1 MSKLRVIDKKS
12 EKSINSE
19 RELLSKLH
27 NPFIVNMHYAFQD
40 SDNLYL
46 VMDLM
51 SGGDL
56 RYHKSRHKKF
66 SEEQTRFFICGIIL
80 ALEYIHGNNVIHRDI
95 KPENLVLDNK
105 GYIRLTDF
113 GIAKEN
119 MPDNSS
125 ETSGTPGYMS
135 PEVMNALNHSFP
147 ADYFALG
154 VICYEFMKGER
165 PFNGNSRKEIK
176 EQMMKG
182 PIQLNI
188 DNLNEDWSKE
198 SADFINKLLVIN
210 PENRMGYRDINELK
224 SHLWLRC
231 YPWDMLNKKI
241 LPSPFIPE
249 NNDNFDRTY
258 CESHDEISKETRLR
272 YEEILIDENYIGI
285 FKNFYYNTDE
295 MKHCIIKE
303 NEKNNQKKFIPISK
317 KDNIIDNKF
326 INKNAN
332 SKLIKKKKIIE
343 PNNEMHK
350 NKCDDSKSIQ
360 NKNNKSKKK
369 KSKLMEIAVNT
380 TRNEKYKKHKKS
392 ASVLDNDS
400 KFFNNI
406 NNISG
411 NVSNN
416 VIYINFNINNPNISG
431 NYNKNYQDYLPK
443 TDRIIKSYK
452 KNGKNNF
459 YKKKIILANKRF
471 LQKMEFNINRSNSP
485 IHSYKNIK
493 KHTLNPLNTNLPEKI
508 KKNNIPI
515 FVLYKKNKIRN
526 KLSDFHNKET
536 LLDIHNEKQN
546 RFSDFHSFKNNNFL
560 LLKTNN
566 ESDTK
571 NILNI
576 KSDTQRFTLNK
587 IRKIEMKNSLKK
599 GTYNFLTNREN
610 IRNININN
618 NSLKNDFFHYFSPYK
633 KNNNKN
639 SLSLIFSRSKDK
651 SIKTSRKNFYMN
663 YSNSNDLSNRQIEAY
678 SMQKKK
684 EKKYNKIKTKNICIN
699 INKFNKKDLKKG
711 NIKISFSNTRDK
723 KTSFE
728 NCSEDIMVDTITLRN
743 RNTTNT
749 IDTNK
754 IKNIINEI
762 DINNKNKMKKLKIAE
777 STRIIF
783 DHKRKNNLANN
794 YSKYI
799 SQNNRYKMIDSK
811 SNNNYKANNL
821 SISSIIKNKNINIE
835 MNKISSGINK
845 SLIQNNRSY
854 TNKDNTEIKINNS
867 KAIKK
872 SKAIFGKK

>member
-1 MSKLRVIDKKS
+1 M
-12 EKSINSE
+12 
-19 RELLSKLH
+19 
-27 NPFIVNMHYAFQD
+27 
-40 SDNLYL
+40 
-46 VMDLM
+46 
-51 SGGDL
+51 
-56 RYHKSRHKKF
+56 
-66 SEEQTRFFICGIIL
+66 
-80 ALEYIHGNNVIHRDI
+80 
-95 KPENLVLDNK
+95 
-105 GYIRLTDF
+105 
-113 GIAKEN
+113 
-119 MPDNSS
+119 
-125 ETSGTPGYMS
+125 
-135 PEVMNALNHSFP
+135 
-147 ADYFALG
+147 
-154 VICYEFMKGER
+154 
-165 PFNGNSRKEIK
+165 
-176 EQMMKG
+176 
-182 PIQLNI
+182 
-188 DNLNEDWSKE
+188 
-198 SADFINKLLVIN
+198 
-210 PENRMGYRDINELK
+210 
-224 SHLWLRC
+224 
-231 YPWDMLNKKI
+231 
-241 LPSPFIPE
+241 
-249 NNDNFDRTY
+249 
-258 CESHDEISKETRLR
+258 
-272 YEEILIDENYIGI
+272 
-285 FKNFYYNTDE
+285 
-295 MKHCIIKE
+295 
-303 NEKNNQKKFIPISK
+303 
-317 KDNIIDNKF
+317 
-326 INKNAN
+326 
-332 SKLIKKKKIIE
+332 
-343 PNNEMHK
+343 
-350 NKCDDSKSIQ
+350 
-360 NKNNKSKKK
+360 
-369 KSKLMEIAVNT
+369 
-380 TRNEKYKKHKKS
+380 
-392 ASVLDNDS
+392 
-400 KFFNNI
+400 
-406 NNISG
+406 
-411 NVSNN
+411 
-416 VIYINFNINNPNISG
+416 
-431 NYNKNYQDYLPK
+431 
-443 TDRIIKSYK
+443 
-452 KNGKNNF
+452 
-459 YKKKIILANKRF
+459 
-471 LQKMEFNINRSNSP
+471 
-485 IHSYKNIK
+485 
-493 KHTLNPLNTNLPEKI
+493 
-508 KKNNIPI
+508 
-515 FVLYKKNKIRN
+515 
-526 KLSDFHNKET
+526 SDFHNKET

-699 INKFNKKDLKKG
+699 I
-711 NIKISFSNTRDK
+711 SFSNTRDK

-783 DHKRKNNLANN
+783 EHKRKNNLANN